1 MATQHPA
8 HVPTRTTTPVLPSVL
23 ADRVNELRQASKAEN
38 TRRAYLSDWRAWE
51 TWCQAHDLVPMPAH
65 PATVCAYLADQAER
79 VKVST
84 LRRHLATVSKAHELA
99 GVSSPCRDT
108 SVKDTLA
115 GLRREKGT
123 ARSEAPGLLKGDL
136 LTTLD
141 TLGNDLSGVRDRA
154 LLLVG
159 WCAGLRR
166 SEIAGLTWA
175 DLTPDPEGL
184 VLTLRRSKTDQAG
197 EGRQVGLARE
207 QVNRGACPVYA
218 LERLRETLSFYYGG
232 INTYSTGP
240 ELVAPGAPVFPRV
253 DRWGHLG
260 GAMSGQAVGGVIER
274 RTHQAGLP
282 TRYRGHSL
290 RKGLVQQAT
299 LAGVSD
305 SAVMATTGHKT
316 VTMLRRYQGQAG
328 LVSKTAS
335 KGLLA

>member
-1 MATQHPA
+1 MPRHLPT
-8 HVPTRTTTPVLPSVL
+8 HVPTHDPYRGTPPVLPPVL
-23 ADRVNELRQASKAEN
+23 AGRVNELRQASKAEN

-51 TWCQAHDLVPMPAH
+51 TWCQAHDLVALPAH
-65 PATVCAYLADQAER
+65 PGTVCAYLADQADR

-123 ARSEAPGLLKGDL
+123 ARSEAPGLLAGDL
-136 LTTLD
+136 LATLD
-141 TLGNDLSGVRDRA
+141 TLGSDLSGVRDRA

-166 SEIAGLTWA
+166 SEIAGLTWG
-175 DLTPDPEGL
+175 DLTPDPAGL

-218 LERLRETLSFYYGG
+218 LERWREALAHEGA
-232 INTYSTGP
+232 
-240 ELVAPGAPVFPRV
+240 ELVAPGAPVFTQV
-253 DRWGHLG
+253 TRWGHLG
-260 GAMSGQAVGGVIER
+260 GALSGQAVGAVIER
-274 RTHQAGLP
+274 RTNQAGLSV
-282 TRYRGHSL
+282 RYRGHSL

-299 LAGVSD
+299 LAGVAD

>member
-8 HVPTRTTTPVLPSVL
+8 HVPALTTTHVPAPVLPGVL
-23 ADRVNELRQASKAEN
+23 ADRVTSLRQASKAEN
-38 TRRAYLSDWRAWE
+38 TRRAYQSDWQAWE
-51 TWCQAHDLVPMPAH
+51 TWCLTHDLTPMPAH

-84 LRRHLATVSKAHELA
+84 LRRHLATVSKAHEIA
-99 GVSSPCRDT
+99 GVPSPCRDT

-123 ARSEAPGLLKGDL
+123 ARNEAPGLLASDL
-136 LTTLD
+136 RATLD
-141 TLGNDLSGVRDRA
+141 TLGGDIAGVRDRA

-166 SEIAGLTWA
+166 SEIAGLTWG
-175 DLTPDPEGL
+175 DLTPDPLGVVVTL
-184 VLTLRRSKTDQAG
+184 VRSKTDQAG

-207 QVNRGACPVYA
+207 TDLGVCPVHA
-218 LERLRETLSFYYGG
+218 VERLRSTLAHEGAH
-232 INTYSTGP
+232 
-240 ELVAPGAPVFPRV
+240 LVAPNAPLFPRV

-260 GAMSGQAVGGVIER
+260 GAMSGQAVGAVIER
-274 RTHQAGLP
+274 RTNQAGLP
-282 TRYRGHSL
+282 VRYRGHSL

-299 LAGVSD
+299 LAGVAD

-328 LVSKTAS
+328 LVSKTAHR
-335 KGLLA
+335 GLLA

>member
-8 HVPTRTTTPVLPSVL
+8 HVPTLTTPRVPAPVLPSVL
-23 ADRVNELRQASKAEN
+23 ADRVTALRQASKSEN

-51 TWCQAHDLVPMPAH
+51 TWCETHELVPMPAH

-84 LRRHLATVSKAHELA
+84 LRRHLATVSKAHETA
-99 GVSSPCRDT
+99 GLSSPCRDT

-123 ARSEAPGLLKGDL
+123 ARNEAPGLLAPDL
-136 LTTLD
+136 LATLD
-141 TLGNDLSGVRDRA
+141 TLGSDLAGVRDRA

-166 SEIAGLTWA
+166 SELAGLTWG
-175 DLTPDPEGL
+175 DLTPDPLGVVVTL
-184 VLTLRRSKTDQAG
+184 VRSKTDQAG

-207 QVNRGACPVYA
+207 SNLGTCPVYA
-218 LERLRETLSFYYGG
+218 LERWRDTLAHESAD
-232 INTYSTGP
+232 
-240 ELVAPGAPVFPRV
+240 LVGAGAPLFPRV

-260 GAMSGQAVGGVIER
+260 GAMSGQAVGAVIER
-274 RTHQAGLP
+274 RTGQANLP

-299 LAGVSD
+299 LAGVAD

-328 LVSKTAS
+328 LVSKTAHR
-335 KGLLA
+335 GLLS

>member
-8 HVPTRTTTPVLPSVL
+8 HVPTHTTTPVLPSVL

-38 TRRAYLSDWRAWE
+38 TRRAYLSDWRAWQ

-141 TLGNDLSGVRDRA
+141 TLGNDLPGVRDRA

-166 SEIAGLTWA
+166 SEIAGLTWG
-175 DLTPDPEGL
+175 DLTPDPAGL

-207 QVNRGACPVYA
+207 QVGACPVWA
-218 LERLRETLSFYYGG
+218 LERWRDALAHEPG
-232 INTYSTGP
+232 

-282 TRYRGHSL
+282 IRYRGHSL
-290 RKGLVQQAT
+290 RKGLVQQAK

>member
-1 MATQHPA
+1 MATHTPA
-8 HVPTRTTTPVLPSVL
+8 PVPALSPVRVTTPVLPSVL

-51 TWCQAHDLVPMPAH
+51 TWCLAHGLDPLPAH
-65 PATVCAYLADQAER
+65 PGTVCAYLAHQADR

-99 GVSSPCRDT
+99 GVPSPCRDA

-123 ARSEAPGLLKGDL
+123 ARNEAPGLLADGIRA
-136 LTTLD
+136 TLD
-141 TLGNDLSGVRDRA
+141 TLGADLAGVRDRA

-159 WCAGLRR
+159 WCVALRR
-166 SEIAGLTWA
+166 SELAGLTWG
-175 DLTPDPEGL
+175 DLAPDPLG
-184 VLTLRRSKTDQAG
+184 VVVTLARSKTDQAG

-207 QVNRGACPVYA
+207 TDLGTCPVHA
-218 LERLRETLSFYYGG
+218 LETWRDTLAHQD
-232 INTYSTGP
+232 TA
-240 ELVAPGAPVFPRV
+240 LVAPGAPLFPRV

-260 GAMSGQAVGGVIER
+260 GAMSGQAVGAVIER
-274 RTHQAGLP
+274 RTRQAGLP
-282 TRYRGHSL
+282 IRYRGHSL
-290 RKGLVQQAT
+290 RKGLIQQAK
-299 LAGVSD
+299 LAGVAD

-328 LVSKTAS
+328 LVSKTAHR
-335 KGLLA
+335 GLLA

>member
-8 HVPTRTTTPVLPSVL
+8 HVPTLTTPRVPAPVLPSVL

-51 TWCQAHDLVPMPAH
+51 TWCLAHDLTPLPAH
-65 PATVCAYLADQAER
+65 PGTVCAYLADQAER

-99 GVSSPCRDT
+99 GVSSPCRDA

-123 ARSEAPGLLKGDL
+123 ARSEAPGLLAGDL
-136 LTTLD
+136 LATLD
-141 TLGNDLSGVRDRA
+141 TLGGDLSGVRDRA

-166 SEIAGLTWA
+166 SEIANLCWG
-175 DLTPDPEGL
+175 DLTPDPAGL
-184 VLTLRRSKTDQAG
+184 VVTLVRSKTDQAG

-207 QVNRGACPVYA
+207 TTPGTCPVYA
-218 LERLRETLSFYYGG
+218 LERWRSALAHE
-232 INTYSTGP
+232 NT
-240 ELVAPGAPVFPRV
+240 ELVAPGAPLFPRV

-260 GAMSGQAVGGVIER
+260 GAMSGQAVGAVIER
-274 RTHQAGLP
+274 RTSQAGLP
-282 TRYRGHSL
+282 VRYRGHSL

-299 LAGVSD
+299 LAGVAD

-328 LVSKTAS
+328 LVTKTAHR
-335 KGLLA
+335 GLLA

>member
-1 MATQHPA
+1 MATQTPGL
-8 HVPTRTTTPVLPSVL
+8 VPTPVTGHGATPVLPTAL
-23 ADRVNELRQASKAEN
+23 ADRVTDLRRASKAEN
-38 TRRAYLSDWRAWE
+38 TRRAYQSDWQAWQ
-51 TWCQAHDLVPMPAH
+51 TWCEGHALTALPAH

-84 LRRHLATVSKAHELA
+84 LRRHLATVSKAHDLA
-99 GVSSPCRDT
+99 GAPSPCRDT

-123 ARSEAPGLLKGDL
+123 ARNEAPGLLATDL
-136 LTTLD
+136 RTTLD
-141 TLGNDLSGVRDRA
+141 TLPGDLAGLRDRA
-154 LLLVG
+154 LMLVG

-166 SEIAGLTWA
+166 SEVAGLTWG
-175 DLTPDPEGL
+175 DLTPDPLGV

-197 EGRQVGLARE
+197 EGRQVGLARDIDPS
-207 QVNRGACPVYA
+207 VCPVQA
-218 LERLRETLSFYYGG
+218 LEHWRDTLAHQGADK
-232 INTYSTGP
+232 
-240 ELVAPGAPVFPRV
+240 VAQDAPVFV
-253 DRWGHLG
+253 QVSRWGRLG
-260 GAMSGQAVGGVIER
+260 GALSGQAVGAIIDR
-274 RTHQAGLP
+274 RTGQAGLP

-335 KGLLA
+335 RGLLA